1 MQIVIIFV
9 GWVILFGAM
18 QSIGL
23 YDKLLWFID
32 IFMNMGISEW
42 IGIIS
47 ATLSLIVTIIIAI
60 LQMRQNNRLNKLEQ
74 QQKEKDEK
82 RYNEN
87 IKAQV
92 SEFISKY
99 YKDRGLIPLCA
110 IAAMYND
117 SYFYNRQMYNEFCY
131 LPNELKNKILERC
144 KLELCVSDDEN
155 IFSNCISAL
164 IKEHHKNFPNDKNIF
179 YDNGKFIERSLTR
192 YGRLEIQKQD
202 YECNK
207 AHITDILS
215 MAYKDKNMDSPI
227 ELLWETYNFD
237 TTSSEL
243 VCQLATV
250 IAEYIAIYSNREKDS
265 NKDYGSP
272 GSYAGETI
280 ETMEDL
286 FLLSLFEMYTNLF
299 LRA

>member
-23 YDKLLWFID
+23 YDKLFWFIN

-47 ATLSLIVTIIIAI
+47 ALLSLIVTIIIAV
-60 LQMRQNNRLNKLEQ
+60 LQMRQNIRLNNLEQ

-82 RYNEN
+82 RYKEN

-92 SEFISKY
+92 SEFISKH
-99 YKDRGLIPLCA
+99 YKDRELIPLCA

-117 SYFYNRQMYNEFCY
+117 SYFYNREMYNEFCY
-131 LPNELKNKILERC
+131 MPNELRNKILERC
-144 KLELCVSDDEN
+144 KLELCVSDDES
-155 IFSNCISAL
+155 IFSNCISML
-164 IKEHHKNFPNDKNIF
+164 IEKHYKLFPHDKKIF
-179 YDNGKFIERSLTR
+179 YEGGKYIEHSLTKN
-192 YGRLEIQKQD
+192 GSEKIP
-202 YECNK
+202 NK
-207 AHITDILS
+207 NYNITDTLS
-215 MAYKDKNMDSPI
+215 KAYKDKDIEDKPI
-227 ELLWETYNFD
+227 EMLCEEYNFGSID
-237 TTSSEL
+237 E
-243 VCQLATV
+243 VNACQLATI
-250 IAEYIAIYSNREKDS
+250 IATYIAIYSNEDTE

-272 GSYAGETI
+272 GSYDGEKI
-280 ETMEDL
+280 EIMEDL